1 MNNKTKKVLIT
12 GSSRGIGLATALELK
27 KSGYEIIGT
36 ATSKKGIDI
45 LSKKGIS
52 GLILNL
58 NSDKSI
64 DTFLKKITDQ
74 YTDIS
79 ILINN
84 AGITKDNIVL
94 KMKDDDWMDVINILL
109 NGTFKISKGVLKLML
124 KKRWGRIVNIT
135 SASAAIGNKG
145 QSNYAA
151 AKSGIE
157 AFSRTLAKEVGS
169 RGITVNC
176 VSPGYVETDMTN
188 SLTEL
193 QKKIIVKQIPL
204 NRIGEAKEVA
214 KLISFIVSDK
224 GSYITG
230 QTIHING
237 GLHI

>member
-36 ATSKKGIDI
+36 ATSKKGIDV

-52 GLILNL
+52 GIILNL

>member
-36 ATSKKGIDI
+36 ATSKKGIDV

-193 QKKIIVKQIPL
+193 QKKRIVKQIPL

-214 KLISFIVSDK
+214 KLINFIVSDK

>member
-27 KSGYEIIGT
+27 KNGYEIIGT
-36 ATSKKGIDI
+36 ATSKKGIDV
-45 LSKKGIS
+45 LSKQGIS

-64 DTFLKKITDQ
+64 EMFLKKITDQ

-94 KMKDDDWMDVINILL
+94 KMKEDDWMDVINILL
-109 NGTFKISKGVLKLML
+109 NGTFKISKGVLRLML
-124 KKRWGRIVNIT
+124 KNRWGRIVNIT

-176 VSPGYVETDMTN
+176 VSPGYVDTDMTN

-193 QKKIIVKQIPL
+193 QKKRIIKQIPL
-204 NRIGEAKEVA
+204 NRIGEAREIA